1 MASPT
6 SCDLHHIVQS
16 WVQKVNSHADP
27 DREPPLLPKTARRAT
42 ASGMRLRD
50 RPTQKALAEVTI
62 NIHTRKRKHAE
73 ATADLGNVRDG
84 NNAQQAQRKRGRPAK
99 PKNKAL
105 AAKDNGGYQKPDP
118 IPAPSPPTSIP
129 SLPPLS
135 RSSARSPSRSPSRS
149 PTKNFNMARPQE
161 QIEMKFL
168 ESCTPPVFRN
178 TFKQLRA
185 EGKVIPQAVLD
196 LYKKLKLPSH
206 GCVPEELRDAYD
218 KDFDTPR
225 KSKEPEEK
233 LDYLESSQ
241 TPFSAKQCARLKE
254 TIKMVLLKAERNARL
269 EAHERQW
276 GAVVSQILDE
286 VELWSNGKVAL
297 FNIENCPI
305 VPDRLKLL
313 RPKSGRYID
322 EELQSTSIKPD
333 TTENFNRKVD
343 WSFRL
348 ELGLDDKHLIN
359 EAYKWCDDYEHSLN
373 QTLSYVYNYPL
384 FLDIKI
390 KKAFASRD
398 PEVQLAT
405 WAAAGILKRR
415 HHGWNSVMIPTLA
428 IVVDGHEWYY
438 HIFFE
443 VDGDIIMTPA
453 ARFGDTR
460 DHNGIWTIFHRL
472 ANVSTW
478 AQTDYAQ
485 WVRDAIVGWAKK
497 KVQEYT

>member
-50 RPTQKALAEVTI
+50 RPTQKTLAEVSI

-73 ATADLGNVRDG
+73 ATADLGNVRDR

-118 IPAPSPPTSIP
+118 IPAPPPPTSIP

-149 PTKNFNMARPQE
+149 PTKNFSMARPQE
-161 QIEMKFL
+161 PIEMKFL

-185 EGKVIPQAVLD
+185 EGK
-196 LYKKLKLPSH
+196 
-206 GCVPEELRDAYD
+206 DAYD

-225 KSKEPEEK
+225 KSKEPGEK

-241 TPFSAKQCARLKE
+241 TPFSAKQCARLME
-254 TIKMVLLKAERNARL
+254 TLEMVLLKAERNARL

-313 RPKSGRYID
+313 RPKSGRYIN

-333 TTENFNRKVD
+333 TTENISRMVD
-343 WSFRL
+343 WSFGL
-348 ELGLDDKHLIN
+348 ELGFDDKRLIN

-390 KKAFASRD
+390 KKAYASRD

-415 HHGWNSVMIPTLA
+415 HHGWNSIMIPTLA
-428 IVVDGHEWYY
+428 IVVDGHEWYN

-443 VDGDIIMTPA
+443 LAGEIIMTPA

-460 DHNGIWTIFHRL
+460 DNNGIWTIFHRL
-472 ANVSTW
+472 ANVLTW

-485 WVRDAIVGWAKK
+485 WVQDAIVGWAKK
-497 KVQEYT
+497 KIQEYT